1 MVSFTHLSHF
11 FKDLLTM
18 ICDVKSMEDTVR
30 EMKYDCV
37 KAPLGKLTPDMYNL

>member
-1 MVSFTHLSHF
+1 
-11 FKDLLTM
+11 M

-37 KAPLGKLTPDMYNL
+37 KAPLGKLTLDMYYLWSWMYNMGMILK